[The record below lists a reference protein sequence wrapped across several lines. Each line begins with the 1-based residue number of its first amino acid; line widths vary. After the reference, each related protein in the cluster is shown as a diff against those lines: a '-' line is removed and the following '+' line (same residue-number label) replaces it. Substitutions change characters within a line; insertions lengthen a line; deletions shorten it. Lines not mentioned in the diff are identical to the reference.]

1 MLNNPP
7 DPPHMSGRRLEAL
20 RERLRAGMTRE
31 AVEQDRSWRFQ
42 IAKPF
47 ARVPVSGLAA
57 AVLVAAGVVSYGAWR
72 GIEPFTAGV
81 ATASAEAGALPI
93 RALTPGATARVT
105 ANDLCAGRGP
115 SKEPIA
121 VSVRQ
126 AVLHDYRM
134 DGIADEEYELDYLI
148 TPELGGSSD
157 RRNLWPER
165 YGSRVWNARVKD
177 ELEGLLPALV
187 CRGAIDLVTAQQD
200 IAADWIAAYKKY
212 FHTDRPVSRQARANG
227 M

>member
-1 MLNNPP
+1 MLNDRP
-7 DPPHMSGRRLEAL
+7 DQSDQAERLEAM
-20 RERLRAGMTRE
+20 RERLRAGMRK
-31 AVEQDRSWRFQ
+31 AAAEQDRSWRFQ
-42 IAKPF
+42 IARQV
-47 ARVPVSGLAA
+47 ARVPVPALAA
-57 AVLVAAGVVSYGAWR
+57 AAIFICCVIAYGVWQTTEHVQ
-72 GIEPFTAGV
+72 GIV
-81 ATASAEAGALPI
+81 ATAAVEAGALPI

-105 ANDLCAGRGP
+105 ADDLCAGRGP
-115 SKEPIA
+115 SKESIA
-121 VSVRQ
+121 PAVRQ

-134 DGIADEEYELDYLI
+134 DGIANEEYELDYLI

-187 CRGAIDLVTAQQD
+187 CRGAVDLVTAQQD

-212 FHTDRPVSRQARANG
+212 FHTDRPVSRQARAGG